1 MVLIACLDDNNGMM
15 FGGRRQSRDAVVC
28 ADILK
33 DCTCKGNKLY
43 IDAYSE
49 KIFEELEYTNVE
61 INVVTDIASLVANPD
76 TTEELP
82 FEEGAHIFL
91 ENVSPASFEKAADTI
106 ILYKWNRDYPYD
118 MQLDIDLQNG
128 NWELSDCCEFAG
140 KSHDKI
146 TKEIYT
152 RVDEK

>member
-1 MVLIACLDDNNGMM
+1 MVLIACVDDNKGML

-28 ADILK
+28 ADILE
-33 DCTCKGNKLY
+33 DCICKGSSLY
-43 IDAYSE
+43 IDTYSE
-49 KIFEELEYTNVE
+49 KIFKEFDCTNVK
-61 INVVTDIASLVANPD
+61 INVVTGIGSLATDPD
-76 TTEELP
+76 SAEELP
-82 FEEGAHIFL
+82 FEKDAHIFV

-118 MQLDIDLQNG
+118 MQFDIDLQNG
-128 NWELSDCCEFAG
+128 NWELSSCCEFAG